1 MNKTNIDYS
10 YHNMILGKPGTGKT
24 HLIYSEIKRILLEDP
39 NSEIIIL
46 SDGVEYKELF
56 HNMTTS
62 SNMKRLSLFYDKNRD
77 DSVVYFAALNYINLR
92 MEENLKLSN
101 RKNIYLFIDEIDFA
115 LKSQDFIIKLSEI
128 AKKARMH
135 GAHLTS
141 IFSDLVPRDSQYLY
155 ELQRT
160 LLVNSNLIL
169 FPVGQSTYD
178 SIMGFYY
185 NTKKMISYNKE
196 SQRYIIGNNDFIC
209 KALYFTIKDNK
220 VWPLVDVIKIGNS
233 QETINSQDLRIII
246 DASTRLTD
254 DILKNYKTF
263 RDPFHELPERVLLKA
278 LVSFNIINE
287 LRENKN
293 LNIEKEIFEMNEAH
307 KYTND
312 VFYKERILYSS
323 IFLLVNM
330 RKDKNKINIDILEK
344 FRKLKPT
351 QQDNYPL
358 AMLNIFDLLPTKI
371 KKKCVDNL
379 LAYLSSYKF

>member
-10 YHNMILGKPGTGKT
+10 HHNMILGKPGTGKT

-46 SDGVEYKELF
+46 SDAVEYKELF

-77 DSVVYFAALNYINLR
+77 DSVVYFTALNYIYLR

-101 RKNIYLFIDEIDFA
+101 RKNIYLFIDEIDSA
-115 LKSQDFIIKLSEI
+115 LKNQDFIIKLSEI

-141 IFSDLVPRDSQYLY
+141 IFSSLVPRDSQYLY
-155 ELQRT
+155 EFQRT

-178 SIMGFYY
+178 SIMSFHY
-185 NTKKMISYNKE
+185 NTKKMISYDKE
-196 SQRYIIGNNDFIC
+196 SQRYIIGNNDFAC
-209 KALYFTIKDNK
+209 KALYYTIKDNK
-220 VWPLVDVIKIGNS
+220 VWPLFSK
-233 QETINSQDLRIII
+233 TINSLNTQLII
-246 DASTRLTD
+246 DTSTQLSD
-254 DILKNYKTF
+254 DMLKNYKIP

-278 LVSFNIINE
+278 LFSYNIINE
-287 LRENKN
+287 LLDNNNSHLEKYNN
-293 LNIEKEIFEMNEAH
+293 NIL
-307 KYTND
+307 
-312 VFYKERILYSS
+312 YKERILYSS
-323 IFLLVNM
+323 MFILINM
-330 RKDKNKINIDILEK
+330 REDKKVISVDILKK
-344 FRKLKPT
+344 FENLLSP

-358 AMLNIFDLLPTKI
+358 AMLNIFDLLPSKI

-379 LAYLSSYKF
+379 LTYLSTYKF

>member
-10 YHNMILGKPGTGKT
+10 YHNIILGNPGTGKT

-46 SDGVEYKELF
+46 SDAVEYKELF
-56 HNMTTS
+56 HNMTTT
-62 SNMKRLSLFYDKNRD
+62 SNMKRISLFYDKNRD
-77 DSVVYFAALNYINLR
+77 DSVVYFTALNYIYLR

-115 LKSQDFIIKLSEI
+115 LRNQDFIIKLSEI

-141 IFSDLVPRDSQYLY
+141 IFSSLVPRDSQYLY

-178 SIMGFYY
+178 SIMSFYY
-185 NTKKMISYNKE
+185 NTKKMISYDKE
-196 SQRYIIGNNDFIC
+196 NQRYIIGNNDFIC
-209 KALYFTIKDNK
+209 KALYFKAHENK
-220 VWPLVDVIKIGNS
+220 VYPLVDVIKIGNS
-233 QETINSQDLRIII
+233 NETINSQDLRIII
-246 DASTRLTD
+246 DTSTQLTD
-254 DILKNYKTF
+254 DILGNYKIP

-278 LVSFNIINE
+278 LVSFTIINE

-293 LNIEKEIFEMNEAH
+293 LNIEKEIFE

-312 VFYKERILYSS
+312 IFYKERILYSS
-323 IFLLVNM
+323 IFMLVNM

-358 AMLNIFDLLPTKI
+358 AMLNIFDLLPAKI
-371 KKKCVDNL
+371 KQNSINNL
-379 LAYLSSYKF
+379 LDYLSTYKF